1 MLKSVNAKC
10 LATLWDI
17 ITESAYNLKWGME
30 IQYYSK
36 RFLLYFYIIIYY
48 VCTRKLGPYFVM
60 YFLGIFKNNTKASTK
75 YYSA

>member
-1 MLKSVNAKC
+1 
-10 LATLWDI
+10 
-17 ITESAYNLKWGME
+17 ME

-36 RFLLYFYIIIYY
+36 LFLLYFYIIIYY

-75 YYSA
+75 YYFA